1 MIFPPLEAPPS
12 AFRRANTLLHAM
24 STGLY
29 TIFMAPSDGT
39 TVVAA
44 PLELSGDEPASAGA
58 ISGRPPGPRPRASD
72 IRDALEQEIV
82 TGAREAGERLDE
94 SGLAKRFGV
103 SRTPIREAINQLA
116 SAGLIEQ
123 IPNRGAFVRHVGL
136 AELVEMFEVMAE
148 LEAMAGRLAARR
160 AERSSL
166 DALRTA
172 LAACEQAAQRRDP
185 DAYYYENERFHHA
198 IYDACGNAFLA
209 VEARR
214 LHHRLKAYRR
224 LQLRVP
230 QRLRQSLAE
239 HSRIVA
245 AIVAGDGEAAERELR
260 DHIAVQGERFA
271 DLVAGVS
278 ERDGQR
284 RG

>member
-1 MIFPPLEAPPS
+1 MTSSDAPITS
-12 AFRRANTLLHAM
+12 VAIL
-24 STGLY
+24 
-29 TIFMAPSDGT
+29 DG
-39 TVVAA
+39 
-44 PLELSGDEPASAGA
+44 LSGSAPASFE
-58 ISGRPPGPRPRASD
+58 GRKSQRPGTRPRASD

-82 TGAREAGERLDE
+82 IGARDAGERLDE

-123 IPNRGAFVRHVGL
+123 IPNRGAFIRHIGL

-148 LEAMAGRLAARR
+148 LEGMAGRLAARR
-160 AERSSL
+160 AERAAL
-166 DALRTA
+166 DALLTA
-172 LAACEQAAQRRDP
+172 LDACEQAAQLRDP
-185 DAYYYENERFHHA
+185 DAYYYENERFHHSV
-198 IYDACGNAFLA
+198 YDACGNAFLA
-209 VEARR
+209 AEARR
-214 LHHRLKAYRR
+214 LHHRLKAHRR

-230 QRLRQSLAE
+230 QRMRQSLAE
-239 HSRIVA
+239 HGRIVA

-271 DLVAGVS
+271 DLVAGVA
-278 ERDGQR
+278 ERDGPR